1 MPEEVV
7 IVVMVVVV
15 AAALA
20 LALVVVVLLLFK
32 NRYNLV
38 VYSSV
43 FKKCCRKL

>member
-7 IVVMVVVV
+7 IVVMVV

-20 LALVVVVLLLFK
+20 LALVVVVVLLLFK